1 MMPSYRIAPEPS
13 GMNATTDMV
22 RIGQVDIS
30 TSTLPSSM
38 SPYSPF
44 SIASL
49 LSTWNGPTR
58 SEVKSLPRIST
69 GDSAV
74 SPSSAFGQSLESPP
88 SNHQPQ
94 LSSRLLSNSI
104 RILAN
109 ASLESAHHSSSPV
122 IPSRDQQQSLL
133 LQPLIQSEHRIVIRP
148 VRHMLTL
155 STRDL
160 FSGVSLEE
168 FILYGF

>member
-88 SNHQPQ
+88 SNHQP
-94 LSSRLLSNSI
+94 
-104 RILAN
+104 
-109 ASLESAHHSSSPV
+109 SAV
-122 IPSRDQQQSLL
+122 
-133 LQPLIQSEHRIVIRP
+133 
-148 VRHMLTL
+148 
-155 STRDL
+155 
-160 FSGVSLEE
+160 
-168 FILYGF
+168 